1 MTYDP
6 ESNIHIR
13 DKVKVVLDLSNY
25 STKKEL
31 KDDKWVDTSNLAA
44 KRDFIAFK
52 AEVDKLNINILVSF
66 PNDLNKSST
75 NVDDLD
81 FDKLKRVHVDL
92 KKVSDVV
99 SKEVVKTQNSTN

>member
-31 KDDKWVDTSNLAA
+31 KDDKWVDTTNLAA

-52 AEVDKLNINILVSF
+52 AEVGKLNINI
-66 PNDLNKSST
+66 
-75 NVDDLD
+75 
-81 FDKLKRVHVDL
+81 
-92 KKVSDVV
+92 
-99 SKEVVKTQNSTN
+99 